1 MLAIPSDPSKAR
13 FIGRIPTSIFVLLCI
28 VASILGAFVVLFLS
42 AIFYAICRNIFS
54 ITDEPY
60 EDLIIIS
67 SIVVGLIVPIFWL
80 RHKRKKYRR
89 KVPAIAQPQ
98 LPNRASADEPDAG
111 IGSQALQAVNQQLA
125 ALSSEVARLRMER
138 DAAEEGRLK
147 AERQANEARQRNSQP
162 QVLEEKHP
170 LLLPKVL
177 EEKHPQ
183 LLPSTYGRPILVFI
197 RGVLVILMI
206 AWMAFAAFINTAMLF
221 NGQPWRMLAANEIP
235 AWLFWWV
242 IWSAVGVGPLARLY
256 WYLWVGSGVLRIRS

>member
-67 SIVVGLIVPIFWL
+67 SIVVGLIVPIFWP

-125 ALSSEVARLRMER
+125 ALSSEVARLRMEC

-147 AERQANEARQRNSQP
+147 AERQANEARQEFSTASSGRETPAIAP
-162 QVLEEKHP
+162 QSSRRETP
-170 LLLPKVL
+170 AIA
-177 EEKHPQ
+177 PQ
-183 LLPSTYGRPILVFI
+183 HI
-197 RGVLVILMI
+197 RKTHIGIYTRSPGDLDDRVDGVCGLH
-206 AWMAFAAFINTAMLF
+206 
-221 NGQPWRMLAANEIP
+221 
-235 AWLFWWV
+235 
-242 IWSAVGVGPLARLY
+242 
-256 WYLWVGSGVLRIRS
+256 